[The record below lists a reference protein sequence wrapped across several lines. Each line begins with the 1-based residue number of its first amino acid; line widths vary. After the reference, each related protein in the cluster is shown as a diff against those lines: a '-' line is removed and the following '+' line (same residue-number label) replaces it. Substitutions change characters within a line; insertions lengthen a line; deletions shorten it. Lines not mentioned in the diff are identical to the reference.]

1 MIKDSLIAIQR
12 LKDGGS
18 LFTMRKNMILSH
30 QAKEKIKYLQE
41 KDRCEALTVSF
52 RGAMPFDKIVE
63 EVGKI
68 AIKIKEDSYFTRYDT
83 MPEVGVGSFNND
95 LHVVLTKLSS
105 SISDEDGAT
114 SLVGRVN
121 DMFAEAIP
129 EDMWDELTP
138 TGELNEK

>member
-1 MIKDSLIAIQR
+1 MIKNSLIAIQR

-18 LFTMRKNMILSH
+18 LFTMRKNMVLSH
-30 QAKEKIKYLQE
+30 QAKESIKYMQE

-63 EVGKI
+63 EVEKI
-68 AIKIKEDSYFTRYDT
+68 AIKIKDNSYFTRYDT
-83 MPEVGVGSFNND
+83 MPEVGVGLFNND
-95 LHVVLTKLSS
+95 LHAVLRLLTN

-129 EDMWDELTP
+129 EEMWDELTP